1 MNKINISLDRLADGA
16 VAERLNSALKEV
28 MENIADPNTDHKVK
42 RKLTLEMVFVTSED
56 RSLSEVTAT
65 AKTKLASRK
74 SIGTKFL
81 IDKDM
86 DGDILA
92 TEFKKQIPGQQYIK
106 VDSETGE
113 VISDPTDYKEEFNH
127 LEGLQIVK

>member
-1 MNKINISLDRLADGA
+1 MNKINISLDKLADGA
-16 VAERLNSALKEV
+16 IAERLNAALKEV
-28 MENIADPNTDHKVK
+28 MENIADPNTDYKVK

-65 AKTKLASRK
+65 AKPKLAPRK

-86 DGDILA
+86 DGNILA

-106 VDSETGE
+106 VDAETGE
-113 VISDPTDYKEEFNH
+113 VISSTTDYTEESSQ
-127 LEGLQIVK
+127 LEGLQVIK